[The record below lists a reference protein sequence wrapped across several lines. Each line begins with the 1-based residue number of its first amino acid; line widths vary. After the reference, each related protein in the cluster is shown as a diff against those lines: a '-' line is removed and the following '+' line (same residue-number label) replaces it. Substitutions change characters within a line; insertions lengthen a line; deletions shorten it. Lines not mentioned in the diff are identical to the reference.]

1 MRIAIIGSHGT
12 GKTTLS
18 KLICEGL
25 NFNFIPDVARQAY
38 EKKFPINE
46 NTPPET
52 QFWILSKQLE
62 LERNTEVPWVSE
74 KSLFD
79 NLIYGGLSIKD
90 DEVLSVLEKIVFANV
105 NYDLIFYLPIEFALE
120 DDGLR
125 SLDPE
130 FQKKVDREFR
140 WLLKKKKIKF
150 VEVKGSVKE
159 RVRKALS
166 HIKSHKN
173 FPKNHHQKK

>member
-1 MRIAIIGSHGT
+1 MRIAVIGSHGT

-18 KLICEGL
+18 KLICEDL
-25 NFNFIPDVARQAY
+25 NFNFIPDVARQAH

-62 LERNTEVPWVSE
+62 LERNTATPWVSE

-79 NLIYGGLSIKD
+79 NLIYGGISIKD
-90 DEVLSVLEKIVFANV
+90 EEVLRVLEKIVFANAT
-105 NYDLIFYLPIEFALE
+105 YDLIFYLPIEFSLE

-140 WLLKKKKIKF
+140 GLLKKKKIKF
-150 VEVKGSVKE
+150 VEVQGTVKE

-173 FPKNHHQKK
+173 FPKNHSRKK